1 MVVKILLI
9 IFLTL
14 FSLNSFSSET
24 EINSL
29 DLKANSIKLSGI
41 QYWSNKKV
49 ILSGFEDNFSQVEL
63 QSTSPILISEV
74 RQKKFPFASQY
85 SVSFLNEDH
94 QLLYQVPL
102 GDPFNLYAEHFGYE
116 GKKSVIPIRN
126 PYVEVLIPTS
136 IDPVFIRL
144 DTKSKDEI
152 KLGEELIIY
161 RR

>member
-1 MVVKILLI
+1 MKILLI

-14 FSLNSFSSET
+14 FSLNSSTSET

-49 ILSGFEDNFSQVEL
+49 ILSGFEGNFSLVEL
-63 QSTSPILISEV
+63 QSTTPMLVSEV
-74 RQKKFPFASQY
+74 RQRKFPFASQY
-85 SVSFLNEDH
+85 SVSFLNEEH

-126 PYVEVLIPTS
+126 PYVEVPIPAS
-136 IDPVFIRL
+136 IDPVFVRL

>member
-1 MVVKILLI
+1 MKILLI

-24 EINSL
+24 EVNSL

-49 ILSGFEDNFSQVEL
+49 ILSGFEGNFSLVEL
-63 QSTSPILISEV
+63 QSTTPMLVSEV
-74 RQKKFPFASQY
+74 RQRKFPFASQY

-126 PYVEVLIPTS
+126 PYVEVPIPAS
-136 IDPVFIRL
+136 IDPVFVRL

>member
-14 FSLNSFSSET
+14 FSLNSSTSET

-49 ILSGFEDNFSQVEL
+49 ILSGFEGNFSLVEL
-63 QSTSPILISEV
+63 QSTTPMLVSEV
-74 RQKKFPFASQY
+74 RQRKFPFASQY

-126 PYVEVLIPTS
+126 PYVEVLIPAS
-136 IDPVFIRL
+136 IDPVFVRL

>member
-1 MVVKILLI
+1 VKILFI
-9 IFLTL
+9 ISLVL
-14 FSLNSFSSET
+14 FSLNSFSNET
-24 EINSL
+24 GASSL

-74 RQKKFPFASQY
+74 RQKKFPFASEY
-85 SVSFLNEDH
+85 NVSFLNEDH

-126 PYVEVLIPTS
+126 PYVEVLIPAS
-136 IDPVFIRL
+136 IDPVFVRL
-144 DTKSKDEI
+144 DTKNKDEI

>member
-49 ILSGFEDNFSQVEL
+49 ILSGFEGNFSLVEL
-63 QSTSPILISEV
+63 QSTTPMLVSEV
-74 RQKKFPFASQY
+74 RQRKFPFASQY

-126 PYVEVLIPTS
+126 PYVEVQIPAS
-136 IDPVFIRL
+136 INPVFVRL

>member
-1 MVVKILLI
+1 MKILLI

-14 FSLNSFSSET
+14 FSLNSFTSET

-126 PYVEVLIPTS
+126 PYVEVLIPAS
-136 IDPVFIRL
+136 IDPVFVRL

>member
-1 MVVKILLI
+1 MN
-9 IFLTL
+9 IFLIMFLVL
-14 FSLNSFSSET
+14 FSLKSFSN
-24 EINSL
+24 EIVVSSS
-29 DLKANSIKLSGI
+29 DSKSNSIKGSEI
-41 QYWSNKKV
+41 QYWSDKKI
-49 ILSGFEDNFSQVEL
+49 ILSGFEDNFNQVEL
-63 QSTSPILISEV
+63 QITSPILVSAV

-116 GKKSVIPIRN
+116 GQRSVIPIKN
-126 PYVEVLIPTS
+126 PYVEVQIPTS
-136 IDPVFIRL
+136 IDPVFVRL
-144 DTKSKDEI
+144 DTKNKDEI

>member
-1 MVVKILLI
+1 MKILFI
-9 IFLTL
+9 ISLVL
-14 FSLNSFSSET
+14 FSLISFSN
-24 EINSL
+24 EIRASSL
-29 DLKANSIKLSGI
+29 DLKSNSIKGSEI
-41 QYWSNKKV
+41 QYWSNKKI
-49 ILSGFEDNFSQVEL
+49 ILSGFEDNFNQVEL
-63 QSTSPILISEV
+63 QSTSPILVSEV

-116 GKKSVIPIRN
+116 DKKSVIPIRN
-126 PYVEVLIPTS
+126 PYVEVPIPTS
-136 IDPVFIRL
+136 IDPVFVRL
-144 DTKSKDEI
+144 DIKGKDEI

>member
-14 FSLNSFSSET
+14 FSLNSSTSET

-49 ILSGFEDNFSQVEL
+49 ILSGFEGNFSLVEL
-63 QSTSPILISEV
+63 QSTTPMLVSEV
-74 RQKKFPFASQY
+74 RQRKFPFASQY
-85 SVSFLNEDH
+85 SVSFLNEEH

-126 PYVEVLIPTS
+126 PYVEVLIPAS
-136 IDPVFIRL
+136 IDPVFVRL

>member
-1 MVVKILLI
+1 VKILLI

-14 FSLNSFSSET
+14 FSLNSFTSET

-49 ILSGFEDNFSQVEL
+49 ILSGFEGNFSLVEL
-63 QSTSPILISEV
+63 QLTSPILVSEV

-102 GDPFNLYAEHFGYE
+102 GDPFNMYAEHFGYE

-126 PYVEVLIPTS
+126 PYVEVPIPAS
-136 IDPVFIRL
+136 IDPVFVRL

>member
-126 PYVEVLIPTS
+126 PYVEVQIPAS
-136 IDPVFIRL
+136 IDPVFVRL

>member
-1 MVVKILLI
+1 MKILLI

-14 FSLNSFSSET
+14 FSLNSFSNET
-24 EINSL
+24 GAGSL
-29 DLKANSIKLSGI
+29 DLKANLLKLSGI

-49 ILSGFEDNFSQVEL
+49 ILSGFEGNFSLVEL
-63 QSTSPILISEV
+63 QLTSPILVSEV
-74 RQKKFPFASQY
+74 RQKKFPFAFQF

-126 PYVEVLIPTS
+126 PYVEVLIPAS
-136 IDPVFIRL
+136 IDPVFVRL

>member
-1 MVVKILLI
+1 MVVKILFI
-9 IFLTL
+9 ISLTL

-63 QSTSPILISEV
+63 QSTSPILVSEV

-116 GKKSVIPIRN
+116 GQRSVIPIKN
-126 PYVEVLIPTS
+126 PFVEVQIPTS
-136 IDPVFIRL
+136 IDPVFVRL

>member
-1 MVVKILLI
+1 MKILLI

-126 PYVEVLIPTS
+126 PYVEVLIPAS
-136 IDPVFIRL
+136 IDPVFVRL

>member
-1 MVVKILLI
+1 MRILF
-9 IFLTL
+9 IFSLVL
-14 FSLNSFSSET
+14 FSLESFSDKTGS
-24 EINSL
+24 SPL
-29 DLKANSIKLSGI
+29 DSKSNSIKASEI
-41 QYWSNKKV
+41 QYWSNKKI

-63 QSTSPILISEV
+63 QLTSPILVREV

-116 GKKSVIPIRN
+116 GKKSVIPIKN
-126 PYVEVLIPTS
+126 PYVEVLIPAS
-136 IDPVFIRL
+136 IDPVFVRL
-144 DTKSKDEI
+144 DTKSKDGI

>member
-49 ILSGFEDNFSQVEL
+49 ILSGFEGNFSLVEL
-63 QSTSPILISEV
+63 QLTSPILVSEV

-102 GDPFNLYAEHFGYE
+102 GDPFNLYAEHFGYD

-126 PYVEVLIPTS
+126 PYVEVLIPAS
-136 IDPVFIRL
+136 IDPVFVRL

>member
-126 PYVEVLIPTS
+126 PYVEVQIPAS
-136 IDPVFIRL
+136 INPVFVRL
-144 DTKSKDEI
+144 DTKNKDEI
-152 KLGEELIIY
+152 NLGEELIIY

>member
-1 MVVKILLI
+1 MVVKILFI
-9 IFLTL
+9 ISLTL
-14 FSLNSFSSET
+14 FSLNSFSNET
-24 EINSL
+24 GAGSL
-29 DLKANSIKLSGI
+29 DLKANSMKLSGI

-49 ILSGFEDNFSQVEL
+49 ILSGFEGNFSLVEL
-63 QSTSPILISEV
+63 QSTTPMLVSEV
-74 RQKKFPFASQY
+74 RQRKFPFASQY

-126 PYVEVLIPTS
+126 PYVEVPIPTS
-136 IDPVFIRL
+136 IDPVFVRL
-144 DTKSKDEI
+144 DIKGKDEI
-152 KLGEELIIY
+152 NLGEELIIY

>member
-126 PYVEVLIPTS
+126 PYVEVPIPTS
-136 IDPVFIRL
+136 IDPVFVRL
-144 DTKSKDEI
+144 DIKNKDEI

>member
-1 MVVKILLI
+1 MKILFI
-9 IFLTL
+9 ISLVL
-14 FSLNSFSSET
+14 FSLISFSN
-24 EINSL
+24 EIRASSL
-29 DLKANSIKLSGI
+29 DLKSNSIKGSEI
-41 QYWSNKKV
+41 QYWSNKKI
-49 ILSGFEDNFSQVEL
+49 ILSGFEDNFNLVEL
-63 QSTSPILISEV
+63 QSTSPILVSEV

-116 GKKSVIPIRN
+116 DKKSVIPIRN
-126 PYVEVLIPTS
+126 PYVEVPIPTS
-136 IDPVFIRL
+136 IDPVFVRL
-144 DTKSKDEI
+144 DIKGKDEI

>member
-1 MVVKILLI
+1 MKILLI

-14 FSLNSFSSET
+14 FSLNSFSNET

-85 SVSFLNEDH
+85 SVSFLNEEH

-126 PYVEVLIPTS
+126 PYVEVPIPTS
-136 IDPVFIRL
+136 IDPVFVRL
-144 DTKSKDEI
+144 DIKNKDEI

>member
-14 FSLNSFSSET
+14 FSLNSFSNET

-126 PYVEVLIPTS
+126 PYVEVPIPTS
-136 IDPVFIRL
+136 IDPLFVRL

>member
-1 MVVKILLI
+1 MKILFVISLV
-9 IFLTL
+9 L
-14 FSLNSFSSET
+14 FSLISFSN
-24 EINSL
+24 EIRASSL
-29 DLKANSIKLSGI
+29 DLKSNSIKGSAI
-41 QYWSNKKV
+41 QYWSNKKI
-49 ILSGFEDNFSQVEL
+49 ILSGFEGNFSQVEL
-63 QSTSPILISEV
+63 QSTAPILAREV

-116 GKKSVIPIRN
+116 DKRSVIPIKN
-126 PYVEVLIPTS
+126 PYVEVLIPAS
-136 IDPVFIRL
+136 IDPVFVRL
-144 DTKSKDEI
+144 DTKSKDGI

>member
-102 GDPFNLYAEHFGYE
+102 GDPFNLYAEHFAYE

-126 PYVEVLIPTS
+126 PYVEVLIPAS
-136 IDPVFIRL
+136 IDPVFVRL

>member
-1 MVVKILLI
+1 MKILLI

-14 FSLNSFSSET
+14 FSLNSFSNET

-126 PYVEVLIPTS
+126 PYVEVLIPAS
-136 IDPVFIRL
+136 IDPVFVRL

>member
-49 ILSGFEDNFSQVEL
+49 ILSGFEGNFSLVEL
-63 QSTSPILISEV
+63 QSTTPMLVSEV
-74 RQKKFPFASQY
+74 RQRKFPFASQY
-85 SVSFLNEDH
+85 SVSLLNEEH

-126 PYVEVLIPTS
+126 PYVEVLIPAS
-136 IDPVFIRL
+136 IDPVFVRL

>member
-24 EINSL
+24 EMNSL

-49 ILSGFEDNFSQVEL
+49 ILSGLEGNFSLVEL
-63 QSTSPILISEV
+63 QSTTPMLVSEV
-74 RQKKFPFASQY
+74 RQRKFPFASQY
-85 SVSFLNEDH
+85 SVSFLDEDH

-126 PYVEVLIPTS
+126 PYVEVLIPAS
-136 IDPVFIRL
+136 IDPVFVRL

>member
-1 MVVKILLI
+1 MVVRILF
-9 IFLTL
+9 IFSLVL
-14 FSLNSFSSET
+14 FSLESFSDET
-24 EINSL
+24 GSSPL
-29 DLKANSIKLSGI
+29 DSKSNSIKASEI
-41 QYWSNKKV
+41 QYWSNKKI

-63 QSTSPILISEV
+63 QSISPILVREV

-126 PYVEVLIPTS
+126 PYVEVLIPAS
-136 IDPVFIRL
+136 IDPVFVRL

>member
-1 MVVKILLI
+1 VKILFI
-9 IFLTL
+9 ISLVL
-14 FSLNSFSSET
+14 FSLISFSN
-24 EINSL
+24 EIRASSL
-29 DLKANSIKLSGI
+29 DLKSNSIKGSEI
-41 QYWSNKKV
+41 QYWSNKKI
-49 ILSGFEDNFSQVEL
+49 ILSGFEDNFNLVEL
-63 QSTSPILISEV
+63 QSTSPILVSEV

-116 GKKSVIPIRN
+116 DKKSVIPIRN
-126 PYVEVLIPTS
+126 PYVEVPIPTS
-136 IDPVFIRL
+136 IDPVFVRL
-144 DTKSKDEI
+144 DIKGKDEI

>member
-126 PYVEVLIPTS
+126 PYVEVLIPAS
-136 IDPVFIRL
+136 IDPMFVRL
-144 DTKSKDEI
+144 DTKNKDEI

>member
-1 MVVKILLI
+1 VKILLI

-126 PYVEVLIPTS
+126 PYVEVPIPTS
-136 IDPVFIRL
+136 IDPLFVRL

>member
-49 ILSGFEDNFSQVEL
+49 ILSGFEGNFSLVEL
-63 QSTSPILISEV
+63 QLTSPILVSEV
-74 RQKKFPFASQY
+74 RQKKFPFAFQF

-102 GDPFNLYAEHFGYE
+102 GDPFNMYAEHFGYE

-126 PYVEVLIPTS
+126 PYVEVPIPAS
-136 IDPVFIRL
+136 IDPVFVRL